1 VGTWSK
7 RELATLIERG
17 EYVVDARAVAEAMLK
32 RLDRVGSPVLVAAEP
47 LDRQSVLAQEDDAV
61 SRDDL
66 A

>member
-47 LDRQSVLAQEDDAV
+47 LDRQSVLAQDDNAV
-61 SRDDL
+61 PRDDL